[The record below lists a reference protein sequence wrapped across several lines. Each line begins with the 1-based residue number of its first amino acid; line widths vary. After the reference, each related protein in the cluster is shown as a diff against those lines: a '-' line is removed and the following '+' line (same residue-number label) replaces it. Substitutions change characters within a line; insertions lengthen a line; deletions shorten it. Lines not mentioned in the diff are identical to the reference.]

1 MSAALSLH
9 PAVTPWHG
17 ITPRDWQAEALP
29 VALEALRSGR
39 RSLVQAMMGAGKS
52 VFLTEL
58 TRLLV
63 AVDMGADEVV
73 VVSTPTQ
80 DLTRQLHTTLAARLG
95 ERTCAQYFAD
105 RKALSRVIVVCHA
118 SMPAAL
124 EAIHADGRAVG
135 AWIADEAHKTQAADI
150 LTWAEAAQP
159 RLRLGV
165 TATPWRGS
173 RSEPLT
179 LWDEII
185 YRYGP
190 AEALRD
196 RVVVPW
202 RVVRWEGAE
211 VGEDEATLELIEHA
225 EGPGVVSAYS
235 IDDAEAFAARLRA
248 TWGAAAAIHSR
259 QSLTERAALL
269 ERLRVGELRALVHV
283 ALLSEGVDL
292 PWLRWI
298 ALRRRVGS
306 RTRFPQEVGRALRSA
321 PGKEYA
327 TIYDPHGLFDSM
339 ELTIEDVL
347 LGVEPDAP
355 TPGDPRDD
363 EMEGFDLF
371 KAKREKKKR
380 AKRALSSGDA
390 WLLNLS
396 ATLRVLGV
404 IRPSPMREKAYYTD
418 KAEAHQMQA
427 LIKALPRVNAG
438 DWPPG
443 VKASLKG
450 ALKDGPFCRAAVA
463 DLCAAI
469 SALTKTPW
477 PSPATTMMEV
487 E

>member
-1 MSAALSLH
+1 MTAAVRLH
-9 PAVTPWHG
+9 PALEPWHG
-17 ITPRDWQAEALP
+17 VTPRAWQAEALP
-29 VALEALRSGR
+29 VALDAMRSGKR
-39 RSLVQAMMGAGKS
+39 ALVQAMMGAGKS
-52 VFLTEL
+52 VFLTEVA
-58 TRLLV
+58 RLLI
-63 AVDMGADEVV
+63 AADLGADEVLI
-73 VVSTPTQ
+73 VSTPTQ
-80 DLTRQLHTTLAARLG
+80 DLTRQLHATLAARLG

-105 RKALSRVIVVCHA
+105 RKGIARCVVVCHA

-124 EAIHADGRAVG
+124 AAVQADGRTVG
-135 AWIADEAHKTQAADI
+135 AWIADEAHKTQAPDI
-150 LTWAEAAQP
+150 LTWTEQAAP

-179 LWDEII
+179 LWEEIV

-202 RVVRWEGAE
+202 RVVRWEGE
-211 VGEDEATLELIEHA
+211 DVGEDAATLEMIQSA
-225 EGPGVVSAYS
+225 EGPGVISAYS
-235 IDDAEAFAARLRA
+235 IDDAEAFAAQLRC
-248 TWGAAAAIHSR
+248 TGWGAAEAIHSR
-259 QSLTERAALL
+259 QSLAERAALL
-269 ERLRVGELRALVHV
+269 ERLRTGELRALVHV

-292 PWLRWI
+292 PWLQWL

-347 LGVEPDAP
+347 LGVEPEAP
-355 TPGDPRDD
+355 VAGDPRDE

-396 ATLRVLGV
+396 AALRVLGV
-404 IRPSPMREKAYYTD
+404 IKPPPLRDKSYYTER
-418 KAEAHQMQA
+418 AEGHQMQA
-427 LIKALPRVNAG
+427 LMRALPRVNAG

-443 VKASLKG
+443 VKASLRG
-450 ALKDGPFCRAAVA
+450 ALKDGPFSRAAVA

-469 SALTKTPW
+469 SALTRTPW
-477 PSPATTMMEV
+477 PAPATIMTE
-487 E
+487 